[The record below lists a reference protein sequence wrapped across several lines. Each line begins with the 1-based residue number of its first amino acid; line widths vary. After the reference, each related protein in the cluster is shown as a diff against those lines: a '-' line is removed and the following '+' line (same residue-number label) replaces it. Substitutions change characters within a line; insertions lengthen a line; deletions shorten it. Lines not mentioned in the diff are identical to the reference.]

1 MDEACGSGWV
11 LPAAVTVGSPGGAT
25 LNTLSF
31 TIDPPRPAISVLFPD
46 SATAGGASFTVIVT
60 GLNFAISS
68 VLRWNGLPLSTSFI
82 NATQVT
88 ALVPANLVA
97 AVGAAIITIINPI
110 GLISATATY

>member
-11 LPAAVTVGSPGGAT
+11 LPAAVTVGSPGGAIS
-25 LNTLSF
+25 NSLSF

-68 VLRWNGLPLSTSFI
+68 VLRWNGLPRSTTFAT
-82 NATQVT
+82 ATQVT
-88 ALVPANLVA
+88 AHAPATLA
-97 AVGAAIITIINPI
+97 AAAR
-110 GLISATATY
+110 SAL